1 LAGLICSCNGS
12 CHNTI
17 SATNT
22 LEFPLYTDQGNFC
35 QKQTNK
41 QTKRLYKAVPEGS
54 LHMNN
59 LQNYK
64 KKFPATHINV
74 AENDSTHKMLT
85 FRKQVQEKDNESSNQ
100 SY

>member
-1 LAGLICSCNGS
+1 
-12 CHNTI
+12 
-17 SATNT
+17 
-22 LEFPLYTDQGNFC
+22 
-35 QKQTNK
+35 
-41 QTKRLYKAVPEGS
+41 
-54 LHMNN
+54 MNN